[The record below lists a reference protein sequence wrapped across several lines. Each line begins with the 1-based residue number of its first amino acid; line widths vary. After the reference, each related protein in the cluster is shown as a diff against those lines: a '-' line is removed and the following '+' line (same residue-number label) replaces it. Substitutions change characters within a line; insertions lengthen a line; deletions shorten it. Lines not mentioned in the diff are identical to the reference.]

1 MENVN
6 KKQLNTVNELDS
18 LTYMLE
24 SLKEQMSLLHDS
36 YNKIDCRIDKYTY
49 AIEENLSYVYKR
61 LISISDAL
69 HHTKDYENEE

>member
-6 KKQLNTVNELDS
+6 KKQLNTVNELDA
-18 LTYMLE
+18 LTYILE

-49 AIEENLSYVYKR
+49 AIEENLSYVYKK
-61 LISISDAL
+61 LINISDDL
-69 HHTKDYENEE
+69 HQSIKYESEE

>member
-1 MENVN
+1 M
-6 KKQLNTVNELDS
+6 KYQLKSNLDIINELDS
-18 LTYMLE
+18 LSYMLE